1 MEMRGINMPNSTMI
15 EFISKTKL
23 CNLEESDRDKKIP
36 KPGFEQNPEGTYEII
51 ELPDPKALSLANVDV
66 IDAIE
71 KRMSI
76 REYAS
81 FPMSLNELSIL
92 LWCTQGIKRIIP
104 NIVALRNVPSAGA
117 RNAFETFLLV
127 NNVEGIEKGL
137 YKYVALK
144 HELLKLDVDKN
155 IHDEFTSAC
164 DDQDHVK
171 NSNVTFVWT
180 AIPYRMTW
188 SYADR
193 GYRYLFIDAGHVCQ
207 NLYLTAEKLDLGA
220 CAIGHF
226 DDDRL
231 NRLLHIDGINQFT
244 IYAATVGKRA

>member
-1 MEMRGINMPNSTMI
+1 MSDSTLI
-15 EFISKTKL
+15 EFINKTKL
-23 CNLEESDRDKKIP
+23 CNLEESDREKKIP
-36 KPGFEQNPEGTYEII
+36 RPNFEQDPEGTHEVI
-51 ELPDPKALSLANVDV
+51 ELPDPKTLELTNVDV
-66 IDAIE
+66 IEAIE
-71 KRMSI
+71 KRMSV
-76 REYAS
+76 RDYSA
-81 FPMSLNELSIL
+81 FPISLSELSLL
-92 LWCTQGIKRIIP
+92 LWCTQGVKRIIP

-117 RNAFETFLLV
+117 RNALETFLLI
-127 NNVEGIEKGL
+127 NNVEGMEKGL
-137 YKYVALK
+137 YKYSALK
-144 HELLKLDVDKN
+144 HELLKLDAGKDIK
-155 IHDEFTSAC
+155 DDFASAC

-171 NSNVTFVWT
+171 NSNVTFIWT

-207 NLYLTAEKLDLGA
+207 NLYLAAEKLGLGA

-231 NRLLHIDGINQFT
+231 NKLLHIDGINQFA